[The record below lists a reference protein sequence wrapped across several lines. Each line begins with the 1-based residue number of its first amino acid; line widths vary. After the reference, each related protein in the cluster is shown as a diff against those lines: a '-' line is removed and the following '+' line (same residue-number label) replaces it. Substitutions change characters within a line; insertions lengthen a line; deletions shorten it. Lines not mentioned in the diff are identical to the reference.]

1 MNIELLIKEKSKQ
14 DLQKVCT
21 ELEIVFDA
29 IEVKRSLAERIR
41 DNGRV
46 HPSLVSYYEP
56 SKMYTMEVEKERKA
70 EIQKEVEKSPLAL
83 LQEECTERG
92 IEFKTGYD
100 ANKLKSLIAQDDTNK
115 IEAAELNSLQAQAKQ
130 LGVQFEGVS
139 KEYLFKLVAEAS
151 NKLEI
156 EMLEAENKA
165 KGKEESIKR
174 ISEMEVDIEFLNDL
188 ADYVI
193 VACRK
198 MQKQLIAS
206 QKNGDRFFRAAQEIE
221 RLKKSCLIK

>member
-1 MNIELLIKEKSKQ
+1 MDIELLIKEKSKA

-21 ELEIVFDA
+21 DLRIVFDVV
-29 IEVKRSLAERIR
+29 EVKRSLAEKIKES
-41 DNGRV
+41 GKI
-46 HPSLVSYYEP
+46 HPSLVSYYSVAADEPAKEKEADKPEP
-56 SKMYTMEVEKERKA
+56 SETV
-70 EIQKEVEKSPLAL
+70 VKSPLAL

-100 ANKLKSLIAQDDTNK
+100 ANKLKSLIDQDDTNK

-130 LGVQFEGVS
+130 LGIQFEGVS
-139 KEYLFKLVAEAS
+139 KDDLFELVAQAS
-151 NKLEI
+151 NKLEM
-156 EMLEAENKA
+156 EMQAAENKA

-198 MQKQLIAS
+198 MQTQQIAI